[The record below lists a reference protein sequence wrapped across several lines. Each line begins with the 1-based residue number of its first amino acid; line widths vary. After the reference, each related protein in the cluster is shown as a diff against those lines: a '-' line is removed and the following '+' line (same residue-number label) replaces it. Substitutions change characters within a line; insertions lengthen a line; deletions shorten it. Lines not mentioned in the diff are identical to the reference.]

1 MKASKA
7 FIKPFEAPQRSVKI
21 KFKLILT
28 LIELSGMHG
37 EGMFTLEL
45 YINFEFSN
53 LKINPSDQSS
63 KDSPLL
69 SGTFFTAL
77 NSIIPS
83 ILD

>member
-21 KFKLILT
+21 KFKPILT

-63 KDSPLL
+63 NDSPLL